1 MKRTTTLLL
10 AALLLT
16 ACADTQPE
24 AVAVRFD
31 IGGVQSGPLTKAT
44 SVGAAIAETATYGTP
59 TVTLTSK
66 TNPARVLTIPT
77 GQEASVPVDTYT
89 ATIDYAPAAVG
100 TCTLGSVYATP
111 TYAVSE
117 DVRVIPDKDRYTL
130 TARFTCFAIAIDHT
144 DAAGYGIK
152 DGDTYPVLEY
162 AGTTGYEVRY
172 IKPEGSGTT
181 TLRAYASDP
190 TSRDDRDYTL
200 GWGGTSA
207 EVTLAVANWYLFPTQ
222 AVEQAWGT
230 FGLSFGSFHEGFSGY

>member
-16 ACADTQPE
+16 ACAETQPE

-77 GQEASVPVDTYT
+77 GQDAQVPADTYT
-89 ATIDYAPAAVG
+89 ATVDYTPTALG
-100 TCTLGSVYATP
+100 TCALGSIYASP

-130 TARFTCFAIAIDHT
+130 TAQFTCFAIAINHADT
-144 DAAGYGIK
+144 AGYGIK
-152 DGDTYPVLEY
+152 DGDTYPVLEFP
-162 AGTTGYEVRY
+162 GTTGYEVRY
-172 IKPEGSGTT
+172 IKPQGSGTT

-200 GWGGTSA
+200 GWGGTTA
-207 EVTLAVANWYLFPTQ
+207 EVTLEAAKWYLFPTQ
-222 AVEQAWGT
+222 AVEQAWGR